1 MALEVTFCNNIY
13 MVMKHLIPLVGV
25 KILILFHMLF
35 FSTEPHQSQKYKFDM
50 ETTLK
55 RTYPCSVIINS
66 SGIQLISVSFLFH
79 RKNLRY
85 WDMSIVTASLV
96 LLTKQDTFK
105 YNVLLELTKKLHEK
119 KH

>member
-35 FSTEPHQSQKYKFDM
+35 FPLSPISLKSISLT